1 YEQLLK
7 EDQQVKQWFQETQDD
22 PTLMGKRTMTIFNY
36 FMKKWVNGEIVVNH
50 PEVESWDHFRRRVKT
65 GLAIILEKTGPKT
78 TVGVFT
84 SGGVISAITAE
95 ALGLEDQTKVAELN
109 YAVRNTSVSRFL
121 YSNGE
126 FNLLSFNE
134 VPHLE
139 EEMITFV

>member
-1 YEQLLK
+1 
-7 EDQQVKQWFQETQDD
+7 
-22 PTLMGKRTMTIFNY
+22 
-36 FMKKWVNGEIVVNH
+36 
-50 PEVESWDHFRRRVKT
+50 
-65 GLAIILEKTGPKT
+65 
-78 TVGVFT
+78 
-84 SGGVISAITAE
+84 
-95 ALGLEDQTKVAELN
+95 DQTKVAELN